1 MLKKLI
7 KKHNSR
13 RMTNARPAAKCY
25 SQLRQIK
32 SHQDEC
38 LASQATETVADT
50 AYLAFG
56 VRVSRWAKCFI
67 SWKPGDGIFC
77 ISFFSLSF
85 GTFAHFT
92 EIFFWHSRK
101 FVKCQRLCYR
111 FRQTGLVAHGIY
123 ESFNG
128 EQCWQTFH
136 CAWPLY
142 PSFGVLQIGPISW
155 LQPSERSWVAD

>member
-38 LASQATETVADT
+38 LASQPTETVADT

-77 ISFFSLSF
+77 ISFFSFLWKHSLCPFREDFFDTRASLSSVSGF
-85 GTFAHFT
+85 VIASAKPAWSPMAFT
-92 EIFFWHSRK
+92 SQE
-101 FVKCQRLCYR
+101 L
-111 FRQTGLVAHGIY
+111 

-128 EQCWQTFH
+128 EKCWQTFH

-142 PSFGVLQIGPISW
+142 PSFGVLQIGPIS
-155 LQPSERSWVAD
+155 

>member
-56 VRVSRWAKCFI
+56 VRVSRWAKCFT

-77 ISFFSLSF
+77 ISFFFLFPSEPFPLPQLATISRRFFFDTRASLSSVSGF
-85 GTFAHFT
+85 VIASAKPAWSPMAFT
-92 EIFFWHSRK
+92 SPLMVSNVGKLFTAPGPYTLLLGYYK
-101 FVKCQRLCYR
+101 
-111 FRQTGLVAHGIY
+111 LV
-123 ESFNG
+123 
-128 EQCWQTFH
+128 
-136 CAWPLY
+136 
-142 PSFGVLQIGPISW
+142 
-155 LQPSERSWVAD
+155 R